1 MLSAPSRPNCEVKV
15 TATARD
21 MDSRDHRNRWRV
33 AITGMGVK
41 APAGLDLKS
50 FQDTILSGTSTA
62 SPITKFET
70 SSLPV
75 SFACQ
80 VLGFDPLKYA
90 SPKTAR
96 RMDRVAHLGF
106 AAAMDAMQDVGQLRA
121 SPDRSGVIFG
131 TGTGGHKTLA
141 DQAVICMTVGPGR
154 VSPLVTP
161 MLMPN
166 ATSAWIAMEL
176 GWTGPNLAIGSACAS
191 GTNAIGEGTRLIRD
205 GDCDVVLAGGAE
217 HSVNIIAMAAF
228 SRTGA
233 LSTRNGDP
241 RRASRPF
248 DLRRDGYVMGEGAAF
263 FVLERLDLALRRGAR
278 IYGLVLGYGLNCDA
292 HHLTAPMP
300 QGDRAAECIN
310 KALTDSGCGPEDIGH
325 INAHGTSTKLNDS
338 MEAKAIRTSFPDG
351 PPPVTAPKG
360 VLGHMMGGAGA
371 AEAVSAILSASSGQ
385 VPPTANYEFPDPEC
399 ELDIVCGKPREIP
412 RKPVL
417 TNSFGFGGHNACLVL
432 APYPVSG
439 SFESG

>member
-1 MLSAPSRPNCEVKV
+1 
-15 TATARD
+15 
-21 MDSRDHRNRWRV
+21 
-33 AITGMGVK
+33 MGVK

-50 FQDTILSGTSTA
+50 FQDTILSGNSTA
-62 SPITKFET
+62 SPITRFET
-70 SSLPV
+70 SGLPV

-80 VLGFDPLKYA
+80 VTDFNPLEYT

-96 RMDRVAHLGF
+96 RMDRVAQFGF
-106 AAAMDAMQDVGQLRA
+106 AAAMDAVGDAGPLRA
-121 SPDRSGVIFG
+121 APDRSSVIFG

-141 DQAVICMTVGPGR
+141 DQAVICMTAGPHR

-191 GTNAIGEGTRLIRD
+191 GTNAIGEGTRLIRA

-233 LSTRNGDP
+233 LSTRNDDP
-241 RRASRPF
+241 RHASRPF
-248 DLRRDGYVMGEGAAF
+248 DSLRDGYVMAEGAAF
-263 FVLERLDLALRRGAR
+263 VVLERLDLALRRGAR

-292 HHLTAPMP
+292 YHLTAPQP
-300 QGDRAAECIN
+300 HGERAAECIN
-310 KALTDSGCGPEDIGH
+310 KALADAACGPQDIGH
-325 INAHGTSTKLNDS
+325 INAHGTSTRLNDS
-338 MEAKAIRTSFPDG
+338 MEAKAIHISFPDG
-351 PPPVTAPKG
+351 SPPVTAAKG

-385 VPPTANYEFPDPEC
+385 VPPTANYESQDPEC
-399 ELDIVCGKPREIP
+399 GLDVVHGSPREIP

-417 TNSFGFGGHNACLVL
+417 SNSFGFGGHNACLVL
-432 APYPVSG
+432 APYPLPVPG
-439 SFESG
+439 A

>member
-1 MLSAPSRPNCEVKV
+1 V

-21 MDSRDHRNRWRV
+21 LDTRDHRNRWRA

-50 FQDTILSGTSTA
+50 FQDSILSGNSMA
-62 SPITKFET
+62 SPITTFDT

-75 SFACQ
+75 NFACQ
-80 VLGFDPLKYA
+80 VTGFDPLEYA
-90 SPKTAR
+90 SEKTVR

-106 AAAMDAMQDVGQLRA
+106 AAAMDAVEDAGQLRA
-121 SPDRSGVIFG
+121 VPGRSGVIFG

-141 DQAVICMTVGPGR
+141 DQAVVCMTAGPRR

-166 ATSAWIAMEL
+166 ATGAWIAMEL

-233 LSTRNGDP
+233 LSTRNDDP
-241 RRASRPF
+241 RHASRPF
-248 DLRRDGYVMGEGAAF
+248 DVHRDGYVMGEGAAF
-263 FVLERLDLALRRGAR
+263 VVLERLDLALSRGAR

-300 QGDRAAECIN
+300 HGDRAAECIS
-310 KALTDSGCGPEDIGH
+310 KAIADSGCGPQDIGH

-338 MEAKAIRTSFPDG
+338 MEAKAIITAFPGG

-371 AEAVSAILSASSGQ
+371 AEAVSAILSAASGQ
-385 VPPTANYEFPDPEC
+385 VPPTANYELPDPEC
-399 ELDIVCGKPREIP
+399 GLDIVHGKPREIP

-417 TNSFGFGGHNACLVL
+417 SNSFGFGGHNACLVL
-432 APYPVSG
+432 APCPMPVSG
-439 SFESG
+439 T